1 MDADIDHRATAL
13 KFLLAENAP
22 VRDAAAAEGLA
33 FDEHDV
39 ADVTSGLCTR
49 KHLANRMITIL
60 EADGELAVVGLR
72 GIDHLLAFG
81 GIHGHRFFR
90 DGVAASFN
98 GGDDGGAVDTVRRAD
113 VDHVRLDF
121 AEEVVP
127 FFIAGLDAP
136 LVFHDFQAVRL
147 DIAAADDF
155 DLRNFLDGAHVGLAD
170 AAAADDGPAELFVD
184 FFFLFDFEG
193 LGDDGTVF
201 GHGCLLF
208 GGGDNWNGIK
218 ICRNIMPKKQ
228 KKSGSM
234 AHLPCLSWF
243 MHSFYPLKRFF
254 MNWKKHVVLLH
265 YVYKVIEN
273 HEKS

>member
-1 MDADIDHRATAL
+1 MGGFDDVDADVDHRAATL
-13 KFLLAENAP
+13 EFLLSEDAP

-39 ADVTSGLCTR
+39 ADVTGGLGAH

-60 EADGELAVVGLR
+60 ETDGELAVVGLR
-72 GIDHLLAFG
+72 GVDHLLAFG

-90 DGVAASFN
+90 DGVAAGFD
-98 GGDDGGAVDTVRRAD
+98 GGDDGGAVDAVRRAD
-113 VDHVRLDF
+113 VDHIGLDF

-155 DLRNFLDGAHVGLAD
+155 DLRDFLDGAHVGLAD

-193 LGDDGTVF
+193 IGDDGTVV
-201 GHGCLLF
+201 GHGNLLF
-208 GGGDNWNGIK
+208 VGDWIGNGTENI
-218 ICRNIMPKKQ
+218 RNIMP
-228 KKSGSM
+228 
-234 AHLPCLSWF
+234 
-243 MHSFYPLKRFF
+243 
-254 MNWKKHVVLLH
+254 
-265 YVYKVIEN
+265 
-273 HEKS
+273 